1 MVQRVVHVRRAR
13 GNEIRMLQEEIAPPT
28 LREDERKSASH
39 RSQLQALR
47 LLGGTRLLVL
57 VAVFGLFLAAA
68 TLLVYGNLLALKT
81 VWDTVNTRDLNIE
94 GLDHLIVLLVEL
106 TDAFLLGCVLII
118 VALGLYQLFINADMP
133 LPPWLRVTTLDALK
147 AKLMGAVVMLLGVSF
162 VGVVVESE
170 GTDLL
175 RLGLSIA
182 VVIAALSLFLKV
194 THVKD
199 SDE

>member
-1 MVQRVVHVRRAR
+1 M
-13 GNEIRMLQEEIAPPT
+13 
-28 LREDERKSASH
+28 
-39 RSQLQALR
+39 R
-47 LLGGTRLLVL
+47 LLGSTRILVM
-57 VAVFGLFLAAA
+57 VAVFGLMLAAA
-68 TLLVYGNLLALKT
+68 TLLVYGNLLALRT
-81 VWDTVNTRDLNIE
+81 VWDTVNARDLNIE

-118 VALGLYQLFINADMP
+118 VALGLYQLFINADMA
-133 LPPWLRVTTLDALK
+133 LPQWLRVTTLDALK

-170 GTDLL
+170 NTDLL

-194 THVKD
+194 THMENND
-199 SDE
+199 D